1 MKKEKPKKSPTKS
14 PPKSSPLTK
23 SNPVAN
29 DLPIPGTK
37 IVYDA
42 QIGCFA
48 VPVAQQ
54 LQDSS
59 DLASVQSDI
68 PTCVKVIAVE
78 QADSSPTRDEI
89 NSPTL
94 ELSVVDQT
102 LRSSVEVSDDV
113 TVSIDKRSSDL
124 IVPRSRKMSLMVG
137 RLGEEDLKKSRRGRR
152 WIKLRLTN
160 LVTRPS
166 TFYLLPVSARSRSGA
181 SGSSRSDVQPDSSDV
196 ESPYM
201 NGKSCLRLRQP
212 FSFRDRASVGS
223 LVGMETLDSFI
234 DMQNPVRSLI
244 TFISLSPTLGSAL
257 NLKLVFRS
265 CV

>member
-1 MKKEKPKKSPTKS
+1 MKKKKPKKSPTKS
-14 PPKSSPLTK
+14 PPKSSPSTK

-37 IVYDA
+37 IVSDA
-42 QIGCFA
+42 RIGCFA

-78 QADSSPTRDEI
+78 QADPSPARDEI

-102 LRSSVEVSDDV
+102 LRSSVEVSDDA
-113 TVSIDKRSSDL
+113 TVSIDKRSSDVNVQAATTDAKVVTL
-124 IVPRSRKMSLMVG
+124 SSLAADVYPSPSTG
-137 RLGEEDLKKSRRGRR
+137 ADV
-152 WIKLRLTN
+152 N

-166 TFYLLPVSARSRSGA
+166 TFYLLPVSARSRYGA
-181 SGSSRSDVQPDSSDV
+181 SGSSRSDVQPDSSHV
-196 ESPYM
+196 ESAWIHIL
-201 NGKSCLRLRQP
+201 KESA
-212 FSFRDRASVGS
+212 RA
-223 LVGMETLDSFI
+223 ETICKRYAHFFV
-234 DMQNPVRSLI
+234 N
-244 TFISLSPTLGSAL
+244 
-257 NLKLVFRS
+257 
-265 CV
+265 